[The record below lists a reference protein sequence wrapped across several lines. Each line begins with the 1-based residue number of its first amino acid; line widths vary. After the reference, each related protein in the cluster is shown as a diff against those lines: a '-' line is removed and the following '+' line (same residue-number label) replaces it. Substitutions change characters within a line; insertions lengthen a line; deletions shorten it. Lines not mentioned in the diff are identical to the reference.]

1 MGKTLLPLVAA
12 KIPKKTIFDKRFVI
26 ECCETFHFHW
36 RNLRLELTHENFLDF
51 VATFEQALHNWRNA
65 GSPSSAPHFEMG
77 RMRIANPICTPD
89 DFKIEVCENLYKT
102 HETSKDSHFLEEDTF
117 VHMHYRDLRVE
128 MANNDFLRFAGTVR
142 AACDKFN
149 AHSLHSVEA
158 LLQFLDDNNILY
170 VVLRNWENLPDNIE
184 VGPHSDLDLLIH
196 PQHVGK
202 FDSLWRGMRTQKE
215 PYRVQ
220 RKIPVLG
227 PNGDQTYILVDLRT
241 TDDGYYPGW
250 FSHRL
255 LSRREKYRNFYV
267 PSSEDH
273 FLALL
278 YHVVYHKGVMG
289 KDYAEKLV
297 EVAGSAGMSFD
308 AASVNA
314 LGYCASILKQQHLD
328 PVEPTDLSV
337 LPKLPFIHPVES
349 VLYSR
354 QLTVHDGIPYQSRIY
369 LLEENGTK
377 RVVKQATSNLAQLE
391 HYFLSRLSGAH
402 FPRVYESKSQD
413 GYSTCEMEFVEGY
426 PLTNIDRFC
435 AEHDS
440 ASVKHFIRECIDIV
454 GELQEREITHR
465 DIRAENILVREGHP
479 VLIDF
484 GWATSAEVSSFVPD
498 GLGNE
503 GRPSDGSFDDVYSM
517 GVVVAALALY
527 YPEFV
532 DFASLMADPDPLSRV
547 RDVEVLR
554 KELEEVELSRRD
566 FKNEYMRLADTL
578 FKSGQAEKGDA
589 VLTRYLAK
597 NTRQADVLVKR
608 AELRLSLNRQEEARG
623 DLVEALA
630 VEPGFESARYSLAA
644 LLMNEGE
651 NDAAFEQLRLIL
663 KTNPMHA
670 LALNDSGVIAFQQQ
684 QCDEAV
690 EYFRRAIAA
699 DSNCIAARK
708 NLADVLT
715 QSGQREKAIEQ
726 LLTIVKITPD
736 DIEAQTELACLY
748 LQEQQFEDALV
759 CFRKLAKVNP
769 AETAIQEMVKALE
782 EQLGLVTD
790 GENAIGE
797 EVSSPCEAVEK
808 VREGG
813 VPPGVE
819 VSIIIPV
826 FGNVDYTRKCLE
838 GIYTSFPPKRSF
850 EIIVVDDCS
859 TDETADF
866 LSEVSK
872 QYKNCRF
879 ISLDQNGGFARACN
893 AGAVEAKGKYLF
905 FLNNDTVPKKQGW
918 LDALVDVVEKN
929 PAAGIAGSKLVF
941 PDTTQSGKPERVQHC
956 GIAFNDQK
964 GSLHLYKFCLAGQ
977 PFVNRERTVQA
988 VTGAALFISKT
999 TFKEVNGFDT
1009 KYKNGGEDLDL
1020 CFKVRRI
1027 GKEVVY
1033 CPQSELYHFESV
1045 SIRNAGQEGHNA
1057 SDNNYKLFLD
1067 RWENDIISDEY
1078 AWYKTDELAC
1088 PDSDLP
1094 RLAMVAPLAPLKTGI
1109 ADHVQ
1114 ELLPNLSRHAR
1125 VDLFVDD
1132 YVPSHEDVFRKYLV
1146 HSITDLEYVNWIHR
1160 YDQII
1165 YHLGNNRFHTAICD
1179 QARKMPGIAVVHEY
1193 EIKGCSAEPNNRK
1206 VLETVLR
1213 QSTGIVVHNQHSYNL
1228 LHSAFPDKPIRVIPL
1243 LLASQALDAAHQ
1255 DRDGVR
1261 ERLHIPREAFVILS
1275 LGLVQPHKRNHVTVA
1290 AFAEFSQSHPD
1301 AVLILGGEPASPQY
1315 KAYLDGLIRQHGL
1328 QSKVRIT
1335 GWLSEDD
1342 FFAYMSAADV
1352 TVNLR
1357 YPSRGEESA
1366 SLIQVLG
1373 CGKPALVSSYAQYQ
1387 EFPDDSVVKI
1397 GFENEVEEI
1406 VQSLV
1411 KIHDNPVF
1419 ARELSARA
1427 RAFVHERNDVGSIAR
1442 QYAEYA
1448 LSVKNIRAVPR
1459 VQQQSD
1465 ATILWE
1471 GPVWAMD
1478 DPCRELAL
1486 ALHRHGAGVA
1496 VRPLLH
1502 RADPQNVINENDAAC
1517 LKELE
1522 QKPLADKFIQV
1533 FPGPLRY
1540 FERRTGASFV
1550 VVMAH
1555 DTDKAS
1561 VRRLGKPDIDAVWV
1575 PSRHVRTKM
1584 IAAGVNEHKVKIVPY
1599 GVGTLDYGTNVAE
1612 QRQDDPFVFLCMT
1625 DWSARSGW
1633 ESVFSAFVK
1642 EFKGDPRTCLLLRSL
1657 DFRNDVK
1664 KQQQQFDELTAKFI
1678 RAHRDIPSE
1687 YYNAVRIDYR
1697 TFDANMMPLYYAGA
1711 DAVVQPYTDSY
1722 FGRPV
1727 LEALATG
1734 LPVITTTAGGQAD
1747 YVSETLS
1754 YVVRQRKRGGT
1765 TGIDEDH
1772 LRELMRHIADNRLTS
1787 RWKGSVARSTIL
1799 SRYTWDVIAKAVLDD
1814 MRQIEGVD
1822 IHGRPS
1828 TQAAITKSDLSAFSA
1843 ENFLPE
1849 RTDIGKTPEGKTPVL
1864 WFAPFYNPSGYASEA
1879 IQFVESLSN
1888 EVPLRI
1894 YHANT
1899 IYSSQFVAGLPA
1911 DTRTT
1916 LQQLDYTRSLNGLP
1930 FKDQSFWA
1938 DGPIVVCHQN
1948 PLGFFR
1954 NKDSAY
1960 CIGRTMFETDR
1971 IPEEWVERCNQMDE
1985 VWVPTEF
1992 NMQTFAKSGVSRQKL
2007 MKIPGSIN
2015 SRLFDPAT
2023 TPAFGIENT
2032 KQFNF
2037 LSVFEWSAR
2046 KGWDILLRAYF
2057 SEFSASDDVCL
2068 FLRTSFPMHPDLRV
2082 RDEVMRRVREFA
2094 DRLGRERSSLPA
2106 IEVIDDQIAT
2116 SELPALYK
2124 TFDAFVLPSRGEGWG
2139 RPFMEAMAMELPVI
2153 GTDWSGNTEFMNQ
2166 ANSYLIKSDGL
2177 CDVDKMENPIY
2188 TGHKWANPSINH
2200 LRKLM
2205 RHVIEHQEEAKEK
2218 GRQARRDIVE
2228 HYSQT
2233 RVSEIIIN
2241 RLNEIKTAIVSRQTD
2256 AIQPA
2261 GKKSVAVVWEG
2272 TPFAHHSLSV
2282 INREL
2287 CAELLVHGCD
2297 MSVVPFGEDDFKP
2310 GKNSRFAAVQARR
2323 NKSLSSTDIHVRHH
2337 WPPNL
2342 TPPGEGRWVVMQP
2355 WEFGSLPKSWVEA
2368 FASRVDEV
2376 WAYTEYVRQVYIS
2389 SGIPAERVHIVPPG
2403 FDPGKFHPDVRPFRL
2418 KTKKHFRFL
2427 FVGGT
2432 IYRKGIDILL
2442 ETYTQ
2447 TFRSTDDVCLVIK
2460 DMGGDSFYKGQ
2471 TFRDVILEL
2480 QKKPGMPEIQ
2490 YIDEILS
2497 EQELAGL
2504 YTACNVLVHPYRGEG
2519 FGMPI
2524 LESMACGTP
2533 AIVTNGGAV
2542 LDFCNQKNSI
2552 LVSAS
2557 RLQLPSKYIGHDE
2570 TVDFPWL
2577 LEVNRKE
2584 LAERMTFAVQH
2595 ADDLK
2600 TLGQQAS
2607 KDAHSQWTWKHAGA
2621 KCRKRIDELSNKP
2634 ILRFSQQQPGDE
2646 YLQEKLGKSL
2656 DLFRLG
2662 RFKDSLAELLDPGAK
2677 VSDNASQ
2684 TSQTDHANLRGACYL
2699 RLNDMENAKAS
2710 FEEALNL
2717 TPDSSEACAGL
2728 GEVLYLC
2735 GKDKEAKV
2743 MFEYAVVYDE
2753 ENTMATNGLAKVN
2766 EHLGLPSDEN
2776 SLIEYVTANK

>member
-1 MGKTLLPLVAA
+1 MGKTLLPLATA
-12 KIPKKTIFDKRFVI
+12 KIPKKTIFDKRFVV

-51 VATFEQALHNWRNA
+51 VATFEQALHNWRSA

-128 MANNDFLRFAGTVR
+128 MANSDFLRFAGTVR
-142 AACDKFN
+142 TACDKFN
-149 AHSLHSVEA
+149 AHSLHTVET
-158 LLQFLDDNNILY
+158 LFQFLDDSNILY
-170 VVLRNWENLPDNIE
+170 VVLRNWENLPDKIE

-196 PQHVGK
+196 PQHVAK
-202 FDSLWRGMRTQKE
+202 FDALWRGVRTQKE
-215 PYRVQ
+215 SYRVQ
-220 RKIPVLG
+220 RKVPVLG
-227 PNGDQTYILVDLRT
+227 PKGEQSYILVDLRT
-241 TDDGYYPGW
+241 TDDGYYPEW

-255 LSRREKYRNFYV
+255 LSRRVKHKNFYV
-267 PSSEDH
+267 LTPEDH

-297 EVAGSAGMSFD
+297 TIAESAGMSFD
-308 AASVNA
+308 AASVNV
-314 LGYCASILKQQHLD
+314 LGYCASILKQHHLN

-337 LPKLPFIHPVES
+337 LPKLPFIYPVAS
-349 VLYSR
+349 VFYSR

-369 LLEENGTK
+369 LLEENGSK
-377 RVVKQATSNLAQLE
+377 RIVKQATSNLAQSE
-391 HYFLSRLSGAH
+391 HHFLSQLSGSH

-426 PLTNIDRFC
+426 PLTDFDRFC

-440 ASVKHFIRECIDIV
+440 ASAKQFIRECLDIV
-454 GELQEREITHR
+454 GELQEKGISHR
-465 DIRAENILVREGHP
+465 DIRAENILVHEGHP

-484 GWATSAEVSSFVPD
+484 GWATSVEVSSFVPD

-517 GVVVAALALY
+517 GVVAATLALY

-532 DFASLMADPDPLSRV
+532 DFASLMANPDALSRIH
-547 RDVEVLR
+547 DVEALR
-554 KELEEVELSRRD
+554 QKLDEVDLSRSD
-566 FKNEYMRLADTL
+566 FKDEYLRLADTL
-578 FKSGQAEKGDA
+578 FTSGQAEKGDA
-589 VLTRYLAK
+589 VLGRFLAK
-597 NTRQADVLVKR
+597 NASQAEVFAKR
-608 AELRLSLNRQEEARG
+608 ADLRVAMNRTGEAKE
-623 DLVEALA
+623 DYAEALA
-630 VEPGFESARYSLAA
+630 LDPTLESARYSLAV

-651 NDAAFEQLRLIL
+651 NDSAFEQLERIL
-663 KTNPMHA
+663 KENPSHA
-670 LALNDSGVIAFQQQ
+670 LALNDKGVISFQRQQ
-684 QCDEAV
+684 FDEAA
-690 EYFRRAIAA
+690 EYFKRAIAA
-699 DSNCIAARK
+699 DNNCIAARK

-715 QSGQREKAIEQ
+715 QSGQSEKAIEH
-726 LLTIVKITPD
+726 LLTIVEIVPND
-736 DIEAQTELACLY
+736 VEAQAELACLY
-748 LQEQQFEDALV
+748 LQVQRFEDALV
-759 CFRKLAKVNP
+759 CFRKLANANP
-769 AETAIQEMVKALE
+769 AEVSVREMVKALE
-782 EQLGLVTD
+782 EQLGPVAD
-790 GENAIGE
+790 EENAIQQIVSDASEKAGSVGE
-797 EVSSPCEAVEK
+797 S
-808 VREGG
+808 G
-813 VPPGVE
+813 VLSGIE

-826 FGNVDYTRKCLE
+826 FNNVDYTRKCLE
-838 GIYTSFPPKRSF
+838 GIYASFPPGRSF
-850 EIIVVDDCS
+850 EIIVVDDSS
-859 TDETADF
+859 TDKTPHF
-866 LSEVSK
+866 LSEASRK
-872 QYKNCRF
+872 YKNCRF
-879 ISLDQNGGFARACN
+879 ISLTQNSGFARACN
-893 AGAVEAKGKYLF
+893 AGTAEAKGEYLL
-905 FLNNDTVPKKQGW
+905 FLNNDTVPKKQRW
-918 LDALVDVVEKN
+918 LDALVDVCEN
-929 PAAGIAGSKLVF
+929 DPAVGIAGSKLVF
-941 PDTTQSGKPERVQHC
+941 PDTTHSGKPERVQHC
-956 GIAFNDQK
+956 GIAFDDQK
-964 GSLHLYKFCLAGQ
+964 RSLHLYKFCLDGQ
-977 PFVNRERTVQA
+977 PFVNRQKTMQA
-988 VTGAALFISKT
+988 VTGAALFVSRR
-999 TFKEVNGFDT
+999 TFNEVNGFDT
-1009 KYKNGGEDLDL
+1009 RYKNGGEDLDL
-1020 CFKVRRI
+1020 CFKVRKA

-1045 SIRNAGQEGHNA
+1045 SIRTVGQQGHNA
-1057 SDNNYKLFLD
+1057 SDDNYKLFLE
-1067 RWENDIISDEY
+1067 RWGNDIIPDEY
-1078 AWYKTDELAC
+1078 TWYKADALAC
-1088 PDSDLP
+1088 TDNALP

-1114 ELLPNLSRHAR
+1114 ELLPYLSQHTR

-1132 YVPSHEDVFRKYLV
+1132 YVPSHEGVFKKYLV
-1146 HSITDLEYVNWIHR
+1146 HSIADLEYVNWIHR

-1165 YHLGNNRFHTAICD
+1165 YHLGNNRFHKAIGD

-1213 QSTGIVVHNQHSYNL
+1213 QSTGIIVHNQHSYDL
-1228 LHSAFPDKPIRVIPL
+1228 LHSAFPDKSMRVIPL
-1243 LLASQALDAAHQ
+1243 LLASQALNAAQ
-1255 DRDGVR
+1255 QGKDDVR
-1261 ERLHIPREAFVILS
+1261 ERLNIPREAFVVLS

-1290 AFAEFSQSHPD
+1290 AFAEFSKLYPH
-1301 AVLILGGEPASPQY
+1301 AVLVLGGEPASPQY
-1315 KAYLDGLIRQHGL
+1315 KAFLDNLIRQHGL
-1328 QSKVRIT
+1328 QNMVRIT
-1335 GWLSEDD
+1335 GWLSEND

-1352 TVNLR
+1352 TINLR

-1366 SLIQVLG
+1366 SLIQILG
-1373 CGKPALVSSYAQYQ
+1373 CGKPALVSSYAQYR
-1387 EFPDDSVVKI
+1387 ELPDDSVLKI
-1397 GFENEVEEI
+1397 GFENEVNEI
-1406 VQSLV
+1406 VQALIKV
-1411 KIHDNPVF
+1411 HDDPAF
-1419 ARELSARA
+1419 ASKLSARA
-1427 RAFVHERNDVGSIAR
+1427 RAFVHERNDVRSIAR
-1442 QYAEYA
+1442 QYVEYA
-1448 LSVKNIRAVPR
+1448 LSVKNIRAVPKS
-1459 VQQQSD
+1459 QQQTD

-1478 DPCRELAL
+1478 DPSRELAL
-1486 ALHRHGAGVA
+1486 ALHRHGAAVA
-1496 VRPLLH
+1496 VRSLLY
-1502 RADPQNVINENDAAC
+1502 RADPQNFINENDAAC

-1533 FPGPLRY
+1533 FSGPLRY
-1540 FERRTGASFV
+1540 FERRPAACFV
-1550 VVMAH
+1550 VVMA
-1555 DTDKAS
+1555 DDANKTSA
-1561 VRRLGKPDIDAVWV
+1561 RRLRNSDIDAVWV
-1575 PSRHVRTKM
+1575 PSHHVRVKM
-1584 IAAGVNEHKVKIVPY
+1584 IAAGVNEQKVKVVPY
-1599 GVGTLDYGTNVAE
+1599 GVGTLDYGTNIAE

-1642 EFKGDPRTCLLLRSL
+1642 EFKGDPRTRLLLRSL
-1657 DFRNDVK
+1657 DFRDDVG
-1664 KQQQQFDELTAKFI
+1664 KQQQRFDELTAKFI
-1678 RAHRDIPSE
+1678 RAHRDIPPE

-1711 DAVVQPYTDSY
+1711 DAVVQPYTDSS

-1734 LPVITTTAGGQAD
+1734 LPVITTTTGGQAD
-1747 YVSETLS
+1747 YVCETIS
-1754 YVVRQRKRGGT
+1754 YIVRQRMRGGT
-1765 TGIDEDH
+1765 IGIEEDH

-1787 RWKGSVARSTIL
+1787 RWKGSIARGEIL
-1799 SRYTWDVIAKAVLDD
+1799 SHYTWDVIAQAVLNE
-1814 MRQIEGVD
+1814 MRQIEKIDV
-1822 IHGRPS
+1822 HGRPS
-1828 TQAAITKSDLSAFSA
+1828 AQSAMAKSDYSEFSA
-1843 ENFLPE
+1843 VNFLPE
-1849 RTDIGKTPEGKTPVL
+1849 RTDIGKIPEGKTPVL

-1888 EVPLRI
+1888 AIPQRI

-1930 FKDQSFWA
+1930 FKDQSF
-1938 DGPIVVCHQN
+1938 GTQEHILICHQN

-1971 IPEEWVERCNQMDE
+1971 IPDDWIERCNRMDE

-1992 NMQTFAKSGVSRQKL
+1992 NMQTFANSGVIKNKL
-2007 MKIPGSIN
+2007 VKIPGSIN
-2015 SRLFDPAT
+2015 TRLFDPET
-2023 TPAFGIENT
+2023 TASLKIEKK

-2037 LSVFEWSAR
+2037 ISVFEWSAR
-2046 KGWDILLRAYF
+2046 KGWDLLLRAYF
-2057 SEFSASDDVCL
+2057 SEFSASDSVCL

-2082 RDEVMRRVREFA
+2082 RDEVMRRINEFA
-2094 DRLGRERSSLPA
+2094 DGMGRDRGSLPA
-2106 IEVIDDQIAT
+2106 IEVIDAQIAT

-2124 TFDAFVLPSRGEGWG
+2124 ACDAFVLPSRGEGWG
-2139 RPFMEAMAMELPVI
+2139 RPFMEAMAMGLPAI

-2166 ANSYLIKSDGL
+2166 ANSYLIQSDGL
-2177 CDVDKMENPIY
+2177 SVVDKMENPIY
-2188 TGHKWANPSINH
+2188 AGHRWANPSVNH

-2205 RHVIEHQEEAKEK
+2205 RHVIEHREEAKEK

-2228 HYSQT
+2228 SYSQQ

-2241 RLNEIKTAIVSRQTD
+2241 RLNEIKTTISRQAD
-2256 AIQPA
+2256 VFQFAE
-2261 GKKSVAVVWEG
+2261 KKSVDVVWEG
-2272 TPFAHHSLSV
+2272 APFAHHSLSV

-2287 CAELLVHGCD
+2287 CRELLAGGCEI
-2297 MSVVPFGEDDFKP
+2297 SVVPFGEDDFKP
-2310 GKNSRFAAVQARR
+2310 GKNSRFAAVQSRR
-2323 NKSLSSTDIHVRHH
+2323 NKTISSVDIHVRHH

-2342 TPPGEGRWVVMQP
+2342 TPPEEGRWVVMQP

-2368 FASRVDEV
+2368 FASQVDEV
-2376 WAYTEYVRQVYIS
+2376 WAYTEYVRQVYVS
-2389 SGIPAERVHIVPPG
+2389 SGIAADRVHIVPPG
-2403 FDPGKFHPDVRPFRL
+2403 FDPEKFHAGAKPLKL
-2418 KTKKHFRFL
+2418 KTKKQFKFL

-2447 TFRSTDDVCLVIK
+2447 TFNSTDDVCLVIK

-2480 QKKPGMPEIQ
+2480 QKKSGMPEIE
-2490 YIDEILS
+2490 YIDKILT
-2497 EQELAGL
+2497 EHELAGL

-2533 AIVTNGGAV
+2533 AIVTHGGAA
-2542 LDFCNQKNSI
+2542 LDFCNQENSI

-2557 RLQLPSKYIGHDE
+2557 RLQLPSKFIGHDE

-2584 LAERMTFAVQH
+2584 LAEKMAFAMEH
-2595 ADDLK
+2595 ADDLQ
-2600 TLGQQAS
+2600 TLGKQAS
-2607 KDAHSQWTWKHAGA
+2607 EDAHSHWTWKHAAA
-2621 KCRKRIDELSNKP
+2621 KCRKRIDELSKKP
-2634 ILRFSQQQPGDE
+2634 IVRFSQQPPGNE
-2646 YLQEKLGKSL
+2646 YIQEKLGKSL

-2677 VSDNASQ
+2677 VSGNVSQ
-2684 TSQTDHANLRGACYL
+2684 AIQTDHANLKGACYL
-2699 RLNDMENAKAS
+2699 RLNDVENAKVS

-2728 GEVLYLC
+2728 GEVFYLL
-2735 GKDKEAKV
+2735 GKDKEAKI

-2753 ENTMATNGLAKVN
+2753 ENAMAVNGLAKVN
-2766 EHLGLPSDEN
+2766 ENLGLFSDDN
-2776 SLIEYVTANK
+2776 SLVEYVTVNK